1 MTLEYARD
9 IIARYGQLLEKS
21 QSPFYFQPKSSLPCS
36 IPLIKF
42 AIFRYI
48 SELVRVKELNREIV
62 ESMIV
67 AYTHLGFFVDDET
80 AEKLN
85 HLAKFK
91 EPTTSGHIDLL
102 ERNKTYFQE
111 LNFKK
116 KYLEEE
122 INEFITEC
130 LRKRLREN

>member
-21 QSPFYFQPKSSLPCS
+21 QMPFYFQPKSSLPCS
-36 IPLIKF
+36 VPLIKF

-67 AYTHLGFFVDDET
+67 AYTHLGFFVDDHT

-85 HLAKFK
+85 HLTKFK
-91 EPTTSGHIDLL
+91 EPATSGHWDLL

-122 INEFITEC
+122 INEFIAEC
-130 LRKRLREN
+130 LRQRLKEN